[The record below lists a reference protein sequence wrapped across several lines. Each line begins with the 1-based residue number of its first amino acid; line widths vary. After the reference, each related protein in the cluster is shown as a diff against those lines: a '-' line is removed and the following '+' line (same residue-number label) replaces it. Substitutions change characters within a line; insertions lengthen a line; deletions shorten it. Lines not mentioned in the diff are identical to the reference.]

1 MGKAVHSMKILHV
14 AALSLVCLLGATDIR
29 AQDAAAGATS
39 TKLGVIDIRQ
49 AISSTA
55 EGKKLVTELQSQ
67 FAPRQ
72 QELESLT
79 KQVDDLRQRLS
90 AGESTLSEQDKAH
103 LSARET
109 QLEQRLDRKTD
120 EYREDLNT
128 AQEEIVNGIG
138 RKMIELLN
146 RYAQE
151 NSFAAVFD
159 SSARNSAVLYT
170 SKTIDLTQDII
181 RLYDQAHPVKG
192 THIAPASKPTPI
204 PMATTPPSPKPQ

>member
-1 MGKAVHSMKILHV
+1 VYSINTLGV
-14 AALSLVCLLGATDIR
+14 AALSLACLLGATDIR
-29 AQDAAAGATS
+29 AQNAAAGATS
-39 TKLGVIDIRQ
+39 TKLGVIDIRR

-90 AGESTLSEQDKAH
+90 AGESTLSEQDKAR
-103 LSARET
+103 LSARGT

-128 AQEEIVNGIG
+128 AQEEIANGIG

-159 SSARNSAVLYT
+159 SSARNSAVVYT
-170 SKTIDLTQDII
+170 SKTIDLTQDMI
-181 RLYDQAHPVKG
+181 RLYDQAYPVKG

-204 PMATTPPSPKPQ
+204 PEATTRPTPRPQ

>member
-1 MGKAVHSMKILHV
+1 MYSINILRV
-14 AALSLVCLLGATDIR
+14 TALSLASLLGTADVR
-29 AQDAAAGATS
+29 AQNAAAGATS
-39 TKLGVIDIRQ
+39 TKLGVIDIRR

-55 EGKKLVTELQSQ
+55 EGKQLVTELQSQ

-79 KQVDDLRQRLS
+79 KQVDDLRQRLN
-90 AGESTLSEQDKAH
+90 AGQSTLSEQEKAR
-103 LSARET
+103 LSAQGT

-120 EYREDLNT
+120 EYREDFST

-138 RKMIELLN
+138 RKMMELLS

-151 NSFAAVFD
+151 NNYVAVFD
-159 SSARNSAVLYT
+159 SSAQNSPVLYT

-181 RLYDQAHPVKG
+181 RLYDQAYPVKG
-192 THIAPASKPTPI
+192 ARTVPAIKPAPI
-204 PMATTPPSPKPQ
+204 PKPTTPPSPKPQ